1 MPAVQPAAPAALHAV
16 HDAREPATDGLVNVQ
31 AAQTT
36 VLKVPVVP
44 QVAVP
49 LPLYPELHVTAMVS
63 PVLPVRNNGKDR
75 IEIKIYER

>member
-1 MPAVQPAAPAALHAV
+1 MPAVQLAAPAALHAV
-16 HDAREPATDGLVNVQ
+16 HDAREPVTDGLVNVQ

-36 VLKVPVVP
+36 VLKLPSVP

-63 PVLPVRNNGKDR
+63 PVLPVRK
-75 IEIKIYER
+75 KEREEK